1 MEEWERNIIERNMD
15 KLTKLTN
22 CNDELLTILLSKKL
36 LSENDVQELM
46 KSQTKIAQAYNLYKI
61 LMTRE
66 DGFLTAIEA
75 LGEGNQ
81 SGAQNL
87 LVNERMKRKHKS
99 FDDDGT
105 ITYDVTLVLGE
116 GSSGTTVYKGKFGDR
131 DVAVKRV
138 NSDQEKEKTIVQE
151 IENLKIGDIHE
162 NIVRYF
168 CTKVVQHFILIALEL
183 CDMTL
188 KDWVTKKTIVD
199 ITPIE
204 ALKQITLGLEWL
216 HAHRIV
222 HRDLKPENILIATEV
237 KRVKISDFGLSRKI
251 LEDRR
256 YVSSVGA
263 GTQGWVAPEVLEQV
277 VREEQTKKNKFTFE
291 SDVFALG
298 CVYYYVLT
306 DGKHA
311 FGDVIRRN
319 GNILDGK
326 MEIDTKDVVH
336 GCSQNVIFIR
346 QMISQDPKSRPS
358 CSALLNCPFFW
369 TSEQR
374 VKFLEDLKSQS
385 PGMIRQMLLKSKSN
399 ETCQLDHKAEIT
411 VLNPLNKQTLRCI
424 VPYVYVQCQAIKEKL
439 HYNNTTTWLMGE
451 SNDIGTT
458 TTQILTENDKPIRS
472 EEDEAKSQRKTRQM
486 SDAEEEPKKGSY
498 TSNRIKLGPK
508 LNDAVEI
515 EKVNKTIEDLRKMD
529 TKRYNARICE
539 LTKTED
545 LSTLVRL
552 FDSIPKL
559 ENIWDLKAKSVL
571 HVAVEYREYEVVEYL
586 LNEKEFSKMISKP
599 RFKNSLIHRCIQHIH
614 VVNSEEFELR
624 CEIIRLL
631 LHNKPELINS
641 RDKGLNTPMHIA
653 TSRDFENGKQM
664 EFIEMLLSHNAD
676 VNAQNE
682 KAHTPLHL
690 CVKHEPLP
698 ENLLEIIKLLI
709 DKGADPDAVDS
720 DGDTFV
726 HLAAYYVQPK
736 DYDELV
742 QFLVSIG
749 KTKCFSIASL
759 KRSTVLHFAVYYLEP
774 LHSTLETFKLIGVS
788 FNADKE
794 NGETVLL
801 SAIKGG
807 RSEEF
812 LRKLIK
818 FGADFTV
825 MNTQGSTA
833 LHYAAAWTN
842 LPTLK
847 LLISLGCDVNAKNA
861 LGNTPIHEVFLEN
874 CGNKAHEIVCELVN
888 KRANVNLKNIH
899 GELPID
905 LARKLLT
912 YWRVEERTVELL
924 ENASKRHTRT
934 THNVSVTN
942 EDDEVFV

>member
-1 MEEWERNIIERNMD
+1 MEEWERNIIVGNMD
-15 KLTKLTN
+15 RLTKLTD
-22 CNDELLTILLSKKL
+22 CNDELLTKLLSKKL

-46 KSQTKIAQAYNLYKI
+46 KSQTKLAQACNLYKI

-75 LGEGNQ
+75 LGEANQ
-81 SGAQNL
+81 SGAKNL

-105 ITYDVTLVLGE
+105 VTYDVNLVLGE

-277 VREEQTKKNKFTFE
+277 NQEEQTQKNKFTFE

-306 DGKHA
+306 DAKHA
-311 FGDVIRRN
+311 FGDLIRRN
-319 GNILDGK
+319 ANILDGR
-326 MEIDTKDVVH
+326 MAIDTKDVVH
-336 GCSQNVIFIR
+336 GCSQNVIFIK
-346 QMISQDPKSRPS
+346 QMISQDPKYRPS
-358 CSALLNCPFFW
+358 CSALLCCAFFW
-369 TSEQR
+369 SSEQR
-374 VKFLEDLKSQS
+374 VKFLEDVKSQS
-385 PGMIRQMLLKSKSN
+385 PGMIRQILMKFKSN
-399 ETCQLDHKAEIT
+399 ETCQLDHKAEIN
-411 VLNPLNKQTLRCI
+411 VLSALNKQTFRCI
-424 VPYVYVQCQAIKEKL
+424 DQQQPRYWQKMISLPDQKR
-439 HYNNTTTWLMGE
+439 MGQGVVKKGGHRP
-451 SNDIGTT
+451 DV
-458 TTQILTENDKPIRS
+458 
-472 EEDEAKSQRKTRQM
+472 
-486 SDAEEEPKKGSY
+486 EEEQPRKSSY
-498 TSNRIKLGPK
+498 TLTSSRITLGPK
-508 LNDAVEI
+508 LSDNLEI
-515 EKVNKTIEDLRKMD
+515 EKLNKTIEDLRKMD

-545 LSTLVRL
+545 LPTLIRV
-552 FDSIPKL
+552 FESIPKL
-559 ENIWDLKAKSVL
+559 TDIWDHEAKSVL

-586 LNEKEFSKMISKP
+586 LKEKEFSKMVSKP
-599 RFKNSLIHRCIQHIH
+599 RFKNSIIHACIKRIH
-614 VVNSEEFELR
+614 VVKHEEFELR

-631 LHNKPELINS
+631 LHTKPDHINS
-641 RDKGLNTPMHIA
+641 KDKKGQNTPMHIA
-653 TSRDFENGKQM
+653 TSRYFWNGKQM

-774 LHSTLETFKLIGVS
+774 LHSTLETFKSIGVS

-812 LRKLIK
+812 IRTLIK

-842 LPTLK
+842 LPALK
-847 LLISLGCDVNAKNA
+847 LLISLGCDVNAKNV

-924 ENASKRHTRT
+924 ENASKRPTKT
-934 THNVSVTN
+934 THNGPVTS